1 MIDSIHI
8 ISSIEHIM
16 GMKKKF
22 SIELKLKVPVKSM
35 LVLHEHIYSA
45 NEQKSSSLETSDV
58 AGLD

>member
-45 NEQKSSSLETSDV
+45 NEQKKV
-58 AGLD
+58 HP